1 MSFKNRTV
9 SALCWMAC
17 SALSAGAWAAG
28 ATPVSST
35 TPTVSPSTPAS
46 KGEEQALKWFR
57 MLDINGDGRISRGE
71 AAWITR
77 FKPEVADAF
86 KAADANR
93 DGFVTKEEIRA
104 LADQRRAEREARR
117 AKDST
122 ASDKNKTPKK
132 STTPSSS

>member
-1 MSFKNRTV
+1 
-9 SALCWMAC
+9 
-17 SALSAGAWAAG
+17 
-28 ATPVSST
+28 
-35 TPTVSPSTPAS
+35 
-46 KGEEQALKWFR
+46 